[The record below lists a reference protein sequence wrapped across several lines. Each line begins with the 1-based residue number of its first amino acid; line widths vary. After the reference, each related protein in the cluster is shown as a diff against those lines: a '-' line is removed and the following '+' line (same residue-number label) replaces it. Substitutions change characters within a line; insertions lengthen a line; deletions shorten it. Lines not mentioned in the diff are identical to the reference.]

1 MRVIVVH
8 KPGSGLAGAPL
19 DEIIQEMRDQN
30 LRPLLVPLKK
40 VDRNCRGDIVFMYNA
55 GYRVHRDR
63 IDKMKTPVFN
73 VPFSGYGK
81 DRQYEFFRAAG
92 VSIPKFS
99 VVDENYD
106 LKNVEKEF
114 GFPVIT
120 KPPIGTGGRGVVL
133 NKNLHELEKSLS
145 VSCKKLI
152 LQEYIKEASKGDV
165 RALVID
171 GNVVACL
178 WRTPAKGKIT
188 SNFHSGG
195 KPSVYSM
202 SDEEKSEAI
211 KAAGSVGLTVAGV
224 DIVPTTD
231 GPKVFE
237 ANSLPDF
244 MHMKEVA
251 GVNPIPA
258 LVSAI
263 KKKASEA

>member
-19 DEIIQEMRDQN
+19 DEIVQEMRNQN

-40 VDRNCRGDIVFMYNA
+40 VDRNCQGDIVFMYNA

-81 DRQYEFFRAAG
+81 DRQYEFFKAAG

-99 VVDENYD
+99 VVDNDYD
-106 LKNVEKEF
+106 LKSVESEF
-114 GFPVIT
+114 SFPVIT
-120 KPPIGTGGRGVVL
+120 KPPIGTGGRGVRL
-133 NKNLHELEKSLS
+133 NENLHDLEKSLS
-145 VSCKKLI
+145 LSRGKI
-152 LQEYIKEASKGDV
+152 IIQEYIKEASAGDI

-171 GNVVACL
+171 GEVVGSL
-178 WRTPAKGKIT
+178 WRTPAAGRIT

-195 KPSVYSM
+195 KPSAYHM
-202 SDEEKSEAI
+202 SDDEKSEAI

-224 DIVPTTD
+224 DIVPTPD